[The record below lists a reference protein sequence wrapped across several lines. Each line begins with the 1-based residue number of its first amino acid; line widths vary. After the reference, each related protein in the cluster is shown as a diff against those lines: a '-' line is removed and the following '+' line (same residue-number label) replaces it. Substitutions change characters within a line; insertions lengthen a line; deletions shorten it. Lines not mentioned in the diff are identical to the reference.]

1 MSLQYDDLSE
11 VISWSD
17 KTFYDFCS
25 LVAVPSLYITSDGLT
40 QIPVQEEEAT
50 DQELVKLA
58 EKCGTFDFLDEP
70 EEDIYDLS
78 DGTAI

>member
-50 DQELVKLA
+50 DQELVKL
-58 EKCGTFDFLDEP
+58 ELERGQIEVEITSLKKIDPDKP
-70 EEDIYDLS
+70 
-78 DGTAI
+78 